1 MSKLAKKHTSF
12 EKKQKIIGWLFCIPI
27 LVGILLVFLPNLFMT
42 AEFSLND
49 VKIVGDQGY
58 TLDWKG
64 LQYYKEALTKDPGFI
79 PNTVASYKTLFT
91 NVPVIIIFS
100 MLIASLLN
108 QNFKGRAI
116 ARAIFFI
123 PVLVSTG
130 ILLEME
136 STIMG
141 NVVSAGVETGGSLD
155 EVLTFNMSEFLS
167 MLKFNDTLI
176 GIIESAVGNIYTI
189 LISSGMQ
196 IYIFLA
202 GIQEIPDYLYEA
214 ASIEGCS
221 PWESFWKITFPMLA
235 PQMAV
240 NIIYTVVV
248 EGQKSKAL
256 AYAQSV
262 GSIKGNYGLA
272 NAMSMLYLFTVLLL
286 IGVMFWVFSRF
297 SMLSDSE
304 RAGAKK

>member
-1 MSKLAKKHTSF
+1 MSKLNRKPISF
-12 EKKQKIIGWLFCIPI
+12 EKKQGLIGWLFCIPVLI
-27 LVGILLVFLPNLFMT
+27 GILFVFLPNLFMT
-42 AEFSLND
+42 MEFSLND
-49 VKIVGDQGY
+49 VKIVGGQGY
-58 TLDWKG
+58 TLEWKG
-64 LQYYKEALTKDPGFI
+64 LQYYKDALTYDPSFI

-100 MLIASLLN
+100 MLIASMLN
-108 QNFKGRAI
+108 QKFRGRAI

-130 ILLEME
+130 ILLEIE
-136 STIMG
+136 NYIMG
-141 NVVSAGVETGGSLD
+141 NVAAAGVETGGSLD
-155 EVLTFNMSEFLS
+155 GVLTFNISELLS
-167 MLKFNDTLI
+167 MLNFNDTLI

-221 PWESFWKITFPMLA
+221 VWESFWKITFPMLA

-240 NIIYTVVV
+240 NIVYTMVI

-256 AYAQSV
+256 SYAQGV

-272 NAMSMLYLFTVLLL
+272 NAMSMIYLFTLLVL
-286 IGVMFWVFSRF
+286 IGILFFVFSRF
-297 SMLSDSE
+297 SMLSNSE
-304 RAGAKK
+304 KAGAKK